1 MQAEPVLDRKG
12 APTGEYKFDSA
23 GANRSLEL
31 LGKELG
37 MFGEKRPS
45 RDNPLEEMSEEDLLN
60 LAADL
65 LKQTGVT
72 DAIDIEARVLTSE
85 PAHGPQR
92 DA

>member
-1 MQAEPVLDRKG
+1 VLDRKG
-12 APTGEYKFDSA
+12 VPTGEYKFDSA

-37 MFGEKRPS
+37 MFGEKKLS

-65 LKQTGVT
+65 MKQTGVA
-72 DAIDIEARVLTSE
+72 DAIDVETRLLTSE
-85 PAHGPQR
+85 PAQGPQP